1 MSKWEGAPK
10 LIFVLGPQI
19 SLNGPAVSACK
30 LERIMLRRL
39 VE

>member
-19 SLNGPAVSACK
+19 SLNGPACDNSP
-30 LERIMLRRL
+30 EP
-39 VE
+39 